1 MATKKLDR
9 EESGEIFTQRTNAE
23 DGIPKN
29 RRITLTQEDHTRQ
42 LVQG

>member
-9 EESGEIFTQRTNAE
+9 EESDEIFTLRTNAE

-29 RRITLTQEDHTRQ
+29 RGIALPQEDHTRQ